1 MSSIQKAAAATAEID
16 GHVFTALEALRG
28 FDGRI
33 ANGYGVY
40 SDPSNLRR
48 DLVEARKAIES
59 ASRHESG
66 ESVRLLRT
74 YPELRLV

>member
-59 ASRHESG
+59 AL
-66 ESVRLLRT
+66 SVMQAT
-74 YPELRLV
+74 TWPTEAQYEKAEQA

>member
-16 GHVFTALEALRG
+16 RHVFTALEALRG

-40 SDPSNLRR
+40 SDP
-48 DLVEARKAIES
+48 
-59 ASRHESG
+59 
-66 ESVRLLRT
+66 
-74 YPELRLV
+74 